1 MIEERGKLDFSD
13 NSVTEDNEEL
23 SAIKEHWASFLDAE
37 TGDRDKYL
45 RSLEIEF
52 SLETMATG
60 ELGSMIDEEVARVF
74 SERKHEERDADARVQ
89 KKAFRNLF
97 KS

>member
-1 MIEERGKLDFSD
+1 MVDERGKLDFSD
-13 NSVTEDNEEL
+13 NSITEDNEEL
-23 SAIKEHWASFLDAE
+23 SAMKEHWASFLDAE
-37 TGDRDKYL
+37 MGDRDKYL

-60 ELGSMIDEEVARVF
+60 KLDSMIDEEVARVF
-74 SERKHEERDADARVQ
+74 SERKHEEREADARV
-89 KKAFRNLF
+89 KRNAFKDIF

>member
-1 MIEERGKLDFSD
+1 MVDERGKLDFSD
-13 NSVTEDNEEL
+13 NSITEDNEEL
-23 SAIKEHWASFLDAE
+23 SVMKEHWASFLDTE
-37 TGDRDKYL
+37 TEDRDRYL

-60 ELGSMIDEEVARVF
+60 ELDSMIDEEVARVF
-74 SERKHEERDADARVQ
+74 SERKHDEHDADARVQ

-97 KS
+97 KK

>member
-1 MIEERGKLDFSD
+1 MVEERGKLDFSD
-13 NSVTEDNEEL
+13 NSVTEGNEGL
-23 SAIKEHWASFLDAE
+23 SAMKDHWASFLDSE
-37 TGDRDKYL
+37 TDDRDKYL

-60 ELGSMIDEEVARVF
+60 EFDSMIDEGVAKVF
-74 SERKHEERDADARVQ
+74 SERKHEERETDSRVQ
-89 KKAFRNLF
+89 KKAFKNLF